1 MEFAVLSP
9 AVFTHT
15 NVRARRTG
23 GTVLV
28 VDDYDAN
35 LHALEAML
43 SLEGYQVLLAPHVDA
58 ALEVIARHAPDV
70 VVSDIRMPGRDGFDL
85 CRTLKG
91 SPETWLI
98 PVVLLT
104 GATEPQ
110 DRIRAIEAGANDFLT
125 KPVDQSELKARVRSL
140 MQIKHVTDELD
151 SAEAVLR
158 SLALM
163 IEVRDAYTEGHCQR
177 LSHYGTEVGKLLGLG
192 DDDLDALARGGYFH
206 DIGKIAL
213 PDAILLKPGRL
224 TPEEFE
230 RVKEHPVVGDKLC
243 GDLRALHRVRS
254 IVRYHHERLD
264 GSGYPDGLAG
274 DDIPLLAQIIGI
286 VDVYDA
292 MTTARPYRAART
304 SEEALAELA
313 LEVKKGWRRAD
324 LVEAFTATRTVAIS
338 PMG

>member
-1 MEFAVLSP
+1 
-9 AVFTHT
+9 VFTDT
-15 NVRARRTG
+15 RLRPRRTG

-28 VDDYDAN
+28 VDDYEAN

-43 SLEGYQVLLAPHVDA
+43 SIEGYHVVLAPSADR
-58 ALEVIARHAPDV
+58 ALDLVSHEAPDV
-70 VVSDIRMPGRDGFDL
+70 IVSDIRMPGRDGFEL
-85 CRTLKG
+85 CRTLKAA
-91 SPETWLI
+91 PETWLI

-177 LSHYGTEVGKLLGLG
+177 LSRYATELGTLLGLG
-192 DDDLDALARGGYFH
+192 DDDLDALSRGGYFH

-230 RVKEHPVVGDKLC
+230 RVKEHPVVGDRLC

-254 IVRYHHERLD
+254 IVRHHHERLD
-264 GSGYPDGLAG
+264 GSGYPDGLVG

-292 MTTARPYRAART
+292 MTTARPYRAAR
-304 SEEALAELA
+304 SSDEALEELA
-313 LEVKKGWRRAD
+313 REVERGWRRPD
-324 LVEAFTATRTVAIS
+324 LVGAFAAARYAHA
-338 PMG
+338 